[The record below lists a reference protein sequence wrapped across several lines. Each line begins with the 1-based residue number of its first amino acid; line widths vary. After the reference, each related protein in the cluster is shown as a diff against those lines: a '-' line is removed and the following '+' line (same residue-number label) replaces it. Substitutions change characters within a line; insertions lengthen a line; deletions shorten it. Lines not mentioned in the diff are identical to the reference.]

1 MSKESGAS
9 TPGSQDDV
17 FDSKASSAQL
27 SRQNSEVGYA
37 SGNDGKDKENENPS
51 NKDFAQPRSKLKQ
64 PENYRVRSSS
74 RNRKQISN

>member
-37 SGNDGKDKENENPS
+37 SGNDGKDKVI
-51 NKDFAQPRSKLKQ
+51 K
-64 PENYRVRSSS
+64 
-74 RNRKQISN
+74 I